1 MPPERIAPD
10 PRMPRARLALAD
22 YVDGIRRGDRA
33 ILARAI
39 TLVES
44 ERHDDAQ
51 PAAELLDAVLPQT
64 GKARRVGITGVPG
77 AGKSTLIDALGLHLV
92 HDRGEQVAVLSVD
105 PSSPVTGGSLL
116 GDKTRMARLAVEERA
131 FVRPSPARGHLGGVA
146 PRTREAI
153 LLCEAAGYTTV
164 LVETVGV
171 GQSETAVRD
180 LTDVFVLLLLPGAG
194 DELQGL
200 KRGIVEMADLLAI
213 TKADG
218 PTREAAERAR
228 ADYAGAL
235 HLFPPSPD
243 GWTPTV
249 LATSAIDGTGIRE
262 LWDQVIAHEV
272 HATAGGH
279 RVARRREQAVAW
291 MRELLST
298 GLGLALRR
306 DSHAS
311 ARVVELE
318 RSVATFEVSPVAAAQ
333 EILDRF
339 LRHE

>member
-1 MPPERIAPD
+1 
-10 PRMPRARLALAD
+10 MPRGRLGLAD

-44 ERHDDAQ
+44 ERHDDAE
-51 PAAELLDAVLPQT
+51 PAAQLLDAVLPQT
-64 GKARRVGITGVPG
+64 GQARRVGITGVPG
-77 AGKSTLIDALGLHLV
+77 AGKSTLIDVLGLHLV
-92 HDRGEQVAVLSVD
+92 HDRGERVAVLSVD

-153 LLCEAAGYTTV
+153 LLCEAAGFSTV

-218 PTREAAERAR
+218 TTRAAADRAR
-228 ADYAGAL
+228 DEYGRAL
-235 HLFPPSPD
+235 HLFPPSAD

-249 LATSAIDGTGIRE
+249 LTTSALEGDGIAE
-262 LWDQVIAHEV
+262 LWEQILAHQA
-272 HATAGGH
+272 HAEAGGH
-279 RVARRREQAVAW
+279 RLARRREQAVAW
-291 MRELLST
+291 MRELLSI
-298 GLGLALRR
+298 GLARALRR
-306 DSHAS
+306 DPQAS

-318 RSVATFEVSPVAAAQ
+318 RSVAAFEVSPLAAAQ
-333 EILDRF
+333 EILTRF

>member
-1 MPPERIAPD
+1 
-10 PRMPRARLALAD
+10 MPRGRLPIAA
-22 YVDGIRRGDRA
+22 YVDGVRRGDRA

-51 PAAELLDAVLPQT
+51 PAAELLDAVLPYT
-64 GKARRVGITGVPG
+64 GQARRVGITGVPG
-77 AGKSTLIDALGLHLV
+77 AGKSTLIDVLGLHLV
-92 HDRGEQVAVLSVD
+92 HDRGERVAVLSVD

-153 LLCEAAGYTTV
+153 LLCEAAGFSTV

-218 PTREAAERAR
+218 ATRAAADRAR
-228 ADYAGAL
+228 DDYGRAL
-235 HLFPPSPD
+235 HLFPPSAD

-249 LATSAIDGTGIRE
+249 QTTSAMEGEGIAE
-262 LWDQVIAHEV
+262 LWERILAHQA
-272 HATAGGH
+272 HAEAGGH
-279 RVARRREQAVAW
+279 RLARRREQAVAW
-291 MRELLST
+291 MRELLSV
-298 GLGLALRR
+298 GLARALRR
-306 DSHAS
+306 DPQAS
-311 ARVVELE
+311 ERVVELE
-318 RSVATFEVSPVAAAQ
+318 RSVAAFEVSPLAAAQ
-333 EILDRF
+333 EILARF

>member
-1 MPPERIAPD
+1 M
-10 PRMPRARLALAD
+10 
-22 YVDGIRRGDRA
+22 
-33 ILARAI
+33 
-39 TLVES
+39 
-44 ERHDDAQ
+44 
-51 PAAELLDAVLPQT
+51 LPHT
-64 GKARRVGITGVPG
+64 GQARRVGITGVPG

-92 HDRGEQVAVLSVD
+92 HDRGERVAVLSVD

-153 LLCEAAGYTTV
+153 LLCEAAGFTTV

-218 PTREAAERAR
+218 ATRAAADRAR
-228 ADYAGAL
+228 DDYGRAL
-235 HLFPPSPD
+235 HLFPPSAD

-249 LATSAIDGTGIRE
+249 QTTSAIEGDGIAE
-262 LWDQVIAHEV
+262 LWERILAHQA
-272 HATAGGH
+272 HAEAGGH
-279 RVARRREQAVAW
+279 RLARRREQAVAW
-291 MRELLST
+291 MRELLSV
-298 GLGLALRR
+298 GLTRALRR
-306 DSHAS
+306 DPQAS

-318 RSVATFEVSPVAAAQ
+318 RSVAAFEVSPLAAAQ
-333 EILDRF
+333 EILGRF